1 MTILITGGSKCGKSR
16 FAEEILANFTGEKF
30 YIATMQ
36 PYGQDAQEAISRH
49 WKMRSGKGFKTIE
62 KYRDIAEIKLPE
74 RCGVLLECVGNLCAN
89 EMFTEGGMTFPSQK
103 ISGDILALSR
113 QVERLVIVTNQVG
126 SDGFDYPEG
135 TADYIVEMGKINRNI
150 AEFADCVVECVC
162 GIPVFLKGGMP
173 C

>member
-16 FAEEILANFTGEKF
+16 YAEEILAHFTGEKF

-49 WKMRSGKGFKTIE
+49 RKMRSGKGFRTIE
-62 KYRDIAEIKLPE
+62 KYRDIAEIRLPE
-74 RCGVLLECVGNLCAN
+74 GCGALLECVGNLCAN
-89 EMFTEGGMTFPSQK
+89 EMFTQDGMTLPARK

-113 QVERLVIVTNQVG
+113 RIALLVIVTNQVG
-126 SDGFDYPEG
+126 GDGFDYPEG
-135 TADYIVEMGKINRNI
+135 TAEFIAEIGRINRNI

-162 GIPVFLKGGMP
+162 GIPLAVKGALP